1 MEIETHHCISCE
13 EPIQAA
19 CFLELQARLAKHVC
33 AKMPNRRIQ
42 RTAQLQQDLVDEFV
56 NDTAVNRIEASNRQ
70 RLIQQGILVN
80 A

>member
-1 MEIETHHCISCE
+1 MEIETHYCTKCE

-19 CFLELQARLAKHVC
+19 CFLELQAKLAKHVC

-42 RTAQLQQDLVDEFV
+42 RTAQLEQARLDEFV

-70 RLIQQGILVN
+70 KLIQQGILVN